1 MKLKLIFSPFG
12 WTVPSWKINRI
23 SRCLRWIL
31 VPLHNAIPRTW
42 KSEILWPVELKCW
55 ATGHP
60 GVLLRIL
67 RRCSLKRQ
75 LSFFRF
81 HQCKEVVIGGR
92 ICSRQYISCACFN
105 HFYDVFALRSTVQR
119 FLFFSHWRRMINT
132 KRLCFLENF
141 WHFLIFFLYQVSPYQ
156 LKYKCHAFLTVFRL
170 TFNSWSS
177 DGFSQPKT
185 TPSKKF
191 FTSSPPN
198 RARPKIPS
206 LFPFCPNPTGKRI
219 RRTRI
224 HNQWLLLDFMY
235 NLHTIV
241 QSEWF
246 VKRHLFVSKKDPECW
261 LILFAQLYRIF
272 FIDFRKYDPV
282 SNFRLNR
289 FLVAGLYCMWIT
301 TVSCNDKLFSV
312 WNKLF

>member
-1 MKLKLIFSPFG
+1 MPYHALGNQKYCGQWSWNVGPQDTQECCCVYFADVRLSDNWVSSGFTNVKKWSLAAGYAVGNIYPARASIIFMM
-12 WTVPSWKINRI
+12 
-23 SRCLRWIL
+23 
-31 VPLHNAIPRTW
+31 
-42 KSEILWPVELKCW
+42 
-55 ATGHP
+55 
-60 GVLLRIL
+60 
-67 RRCSLKRQ
+67 SL
-75 LSFFRF
+75 
-81 HQCKEVVIGGR
+81 
-92 ICSRQYISCACFN
+92 
-105 HFYDVFALRSTVQR
+105 ALRSTVQR